1 MFVACSTLCF
11 SKEPLESALRHA
23 AELEFD
29 KIELAIVEESD
40 HLRPSEVAE
49 NPEAAIHRLR
59 HGPSLIPAAFSLD
72 FGELDPVSPVWRRR
86 FEALCRMAKPLS
98 VAVLTI
104 SAAPI
109 GAGFD
114 DEVKRLTAL
123 AGYAMREGLVLAV
136 ETNSKTLTADPAV
149 AIELCKAVAGLGV
162 TLDPSHYIQG
172 PHRGCDY
179 DGLYPYVQNVHL
191 RDTGK
196 GPDEFQVRIG
206 QGEVEYGRVVSMLER
221 HGYDRG
227 LTVSILDLPANTF
240 DIEVEVRKLKLLLE
254 SLI

>member
-11 SKEPLESALRHA
+11 SREPLESALRHI

-49 NPEAAIHRLR
+49 NPDAAIHRLR
-59 HGPSLIPAAFSLD
+59 RGPSLTPAALNLD
-72 FGELDPVSPVWRRR
+72 FGDLDPAGTAFRRR
-86 FEALCRMAKPLS
+86 FEALCRMAKPLT

-104 SAAPI
+104 PAAPL
-109 GAGFD
+109 GTPFD
-114 DEVKRLTAL
+114 DEVKRLATL
-123 AGYAMREGLVLAV
+123 SSYAMREGLVLAL
-136 ETNSKTLTADPAV
+136 ETHHRTLTADPAV
-149 AIELCKAVAGLGV
+149 AVELCKAVPGLGV
-162 TLDPSHYIQG
+162 TLDPSHYI
-172 PHRGCDY
+172 H
-179 DGLYPYVQNVHL
+179 GLPRPADFDDLFPYVQNVHL

-196 GPDEFQVRIG
+196 GADEFQVRIG
-206 QGEVEYGRVVSMLER
+206 QGDVEYGRIVSLLER
-221 HGYDRG
+221 YGYDRS
-227 LTVSILDLPANTF
+227 LTVSILDRPDNPF